1 MHVARLLY
9 FPQPTAALESNVMA
23 DASLDLAFEPS
34 QHSRLPADLTSAE
47 FSSVVSDHMLI
58 ATYSA
63 GSWQRMTI
71 KPYGPLSLP
80 PAISALQY
88 GISVFEG
95 LKAHR
100 TPDGDIAIFR
110 PRDNARRLNR
120 SAARLAMP
128 PFPEDAFVHGLRE
141 LVRLDCAWVPQAGQG
156 ALYVRPCLFSTDTCV
171 RVKPA
176 DEYTFLIFTFPYGSY
191 YSAPLDVLVA
201 EEHVRAFPGG
211 TGAVKAAGNYAPAL
225 VMDIEARR
233 AGFHTVMWLDGVH
246 RKYVEECGVMN
257 VFFVIDDEIV
267 TPALNGSILPGVTR
281 DSALTLLREMGF
293 SVVERLVSIDEVLSA
308 HQRGSLRECFGTGTV
323 ANLTQV
329 RRIRY
334 RGHDIVLPPAE
345 QQSVGASLRDRLIA
359 AATGQLPD
367 VHGWL
372 EKV

>member
-1 MHVARLLY
+1 M
-9 FPQPTAALESNVMA
+9 S
-23 DASLDLAFEPS
+23 DASLDIAFEPS
-34 QHSRLPADLTSAE
+34 QHSPLPADLTSAE
-47 FSSVVSDHMLI
+47 FSSVVSDHMLT

-63 GSWQRMTI
+63 GRWQPMTI
-71 KPYGPLSLP
+71 KPYGALSLP

-128 PFPEDAFVHGLRE
+128 SFPEDAFVHGLRE
-141 LVRLDCAWVPQAGQG
+141 LVRLDRAWVPQTGQG
-156 ALYVRPCLFSTDTCV
+156 ALYIRPCLFSTDTCV

-176 DEYTFLIFTFPYGSY
+176 DDYTFLIFTFPYGAY
-191 YSAPLDVLVA
+191 YSTPVDVLVA
-201 EEHVRAFPGG
+201 EQHVRAFPGR
-211 TGAVKAAGNYAPAL
+211 TGAVKAAGNYSSTL
-225 VMDIEARR
+225 VTDLEARR

-246 RKYVEECGVMN
+246 RKYIEECGVMN

-267 TPALNGSILPGVTR
+267 TPTLNGSILPGITR
-281 DSALTLLREMGF
+281 DSALTLLRGMGR
-293 SVVERLVSIDEVLSA
+293 SVAERLVSIDELLSA
-308 HQRGSLRECFGTGTV
+308 HERGSLRECFGTGTV

-345 QQSVGASLRDRLIA
+345 SQTVGTSLRDRLIA
-359 AATGQLPD
+359 AATGRIAD

-372 EKV
+372 DKV